1 MERQEELLLQKRW
14 MDLSR
19 MANRKGIVL
28 FSNFLNLNEL
38 NLFHQVSSDMETPY
52 RLSGGYE
59 FAERQMIA
67 FIPDALS
74 YTYTN
79 ELEHTPLDFP
89 IACLH
94 FQPRNSKFA
103 EKLTHRDVL
112 GACMHLGVERSRIGD
127 IRLDEQN
134 YYIFCE
140 ESISEYFLESL
151 TQIRHTMITG
161 GQTEPKNLQWKQ
173 TFEHLSGIVASVRL
187 DTIVAFL
194 LKKSRGQGALL
205 IQSQKVF
212 INDRAIS
219 SKSYECKPGDV
230 ISIRGFGKYIFVG
243 SDGETRKGRIKISL
257 KKYK

>member
-14 MDLSR
+14 IDLSR
-19 MANRKGIVL
+19 MADRKGVVL

-38 NLFHQVSSDMETPY
+38 NLFHQVSADMETPC
-52 RLSGGYE
+52 RLFGGYE

-74 YTYTN
+74 YAYADDN
-79 ELEHTPLDFP
+79 GHLDYP

-94 FQPRNSKFA
+94 FRPRNSKFA
-103 EKLTHRDVL
+103 EELTHRDVL
-112 GACMHLGVERSRIGD
+112 GACMNLGVERSRIGD
-127 IRLDEQN
+127 IKLDGKN

-140 ESISEYFLESL
+140 EGIAEYFLESIE
-151 TQIRHTMITG
+151 QIRRTMVTG
-161 GQTEPKNLQWKQ
+161 ERAESVSFQWEQ
-173 TFEHLSGIVASVRL
+173 AFEQQNGIVASIRL
-187 DTIVAFL
+187 DAIVAFI

-212 INDRAIS
+212 INERIVA

-230 ISIRGFGKYIFVG
+230 ISIRGFGKYIFEG
-243 SDGETRKGRIKISL
+243 SDGETRKGRMKISL

>member
-1 MERQEELLLQKRW
+1 MERQEELILQKRW

-19 MANRKGIVL
+19 MANRKGSVL

-74 YTYTN
+74 YAYTN
-79 ELEHTPLDFP
+79 EPEHASLDFP